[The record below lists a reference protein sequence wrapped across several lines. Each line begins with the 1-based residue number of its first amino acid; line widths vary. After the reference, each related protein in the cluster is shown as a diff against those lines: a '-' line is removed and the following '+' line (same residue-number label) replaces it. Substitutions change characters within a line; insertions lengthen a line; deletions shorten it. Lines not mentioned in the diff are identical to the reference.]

1 MHSLLC
7 TYASAR
13 KPSNLTSYVHPSP
26 CGTLFASD
34 ASIGRYVCPPAYQS
48 EPSAS
53 LRLIS
58 SQFCSLPS
66 MCVGRSDHVP
76 RSRVPCSSNVSWP
89 FGFSSSSS
97 YVPLSQISTVP
108 PPYWPFGISPSNL
121 PYSSGWSS
129 TWTASTLSPGAS
141 GTPFG
146 TAQEA
151 SAPFRS
157 RRKS

>member
-1 MHSLLC
+1 M
-7 TYASAR
+7 
-13 KPSNLTSYVHPSP
+13 
-26 CGTLFASD
+26 
-34 ASIGRYVCPPAYQS
+34 
-48 EPSAS
+48 
-53 LRLIS
+53 
-58 SQFCSLPS
+58 
-66 MCVGRSDHVP
+66 P
-76 RSRVPCSSNVSWP
+76 RRRVPCSSKVSWP

-129 TWTASTLSPGAS
+129 TWTASALSPGAS

-151 SAPFRS
+151 SAPLRS
-157 RRKS
+157 SRKS